1 MNGAL
6 AVLDWGIGGV
16 GVVAQLRRRV
26 PTLPIIYFSDSGYTP
41 YGLLAVSELRLR
53 LRAITEY
60 LARCGAGG
68 LVVACNAASTALDAL
83 SIDATMPT
91 WGVID
96 AAIQSVPRKLGGTL
110 GVIGGRRTIRCGIY
124 RQRLAAPG
132 RRVVQRIAQPLSAH
146 IEAGTSRGPE
156 CARVLAHILEPLR
169 GADGVLLACTH
180 YPAVREL
187 IAAQLPGTELFDPA
201 EALAQQVLMHW
212 HAPSAGAQQRVF
224 TTGDPRATW
233 RAAQQAWN
241 FDLGDVEALGR
252 LEPVSGPAEP
262 RQVRHARRTRRSL
275 GRDSGVAAGR

>member
-6 AVLDWGIGGV
+6 AILDWGIGGV
-16 GVVAQLRRRV
+16 GVLAQLRRRV

-41 YGLLAVSELRLR
+41 YGLLTASELRLR
-53 LRAITEY
+53 VRAVAAY

-83 SIDATMPT
+83 SFDATMPT

-96 AAIQSVPRKLGGTL
+96 AAIRSVPRAVRGTL

-124 RQRLAAPG
+124 RRRLSAPG

-156 CARVLAHILEPLR
+156 CARVLARILEPLR

-187 IAAQLPGTELFDPA
+187 IAAHLPGTELFDPA
-201 EALAQQVLMHW
+201 EALAQHVLMHW
-212 HAPSAGAQQRVF
+212 RGPSAGTQQRVV

-233 RAAQQAWN
+233 RAAQHAWN
-241 FDLGDVEALGR
+241 FDLGDVEALKR
-252 LEPVSGPAEP
+252 LEPVSGPVKL
-262 RQVRHARRTRRSL
+262 R
-275 GRDSGVAAGR
+275 